1 MIIYGRPFGSK
12 TMKAMLQKELLSFA
26 KQAPEEEWR
35 IEFTDVTKTIP
46 TRLGIQEFYCWSAYY
61 DIPVK
66 VISKGKFT
74 ASGIVAKFLQEVWP
88 THIWWSMLPIYEFD
102 RQEDHGGETAFLEEG
117 MTKVD
122 LTGLGS
128 LLKEARLKAF
138 LYEKPTE

>member
-1 MIIYGRPFGSK
+1 
-12 TMKAMLQKELLSFA
+12 MKAMLQKELLSFA
-26 KQAPEEEWR
+26 KQAPEEDWR

-61 DIPVK
+61 DIPLK

-88 THIWWSMLPIYEFD
+88 THIWWSMLPIHAFEHHPPNGD
-102 RQEDHGGETAFLEEG
+102 ITTFLEEC

-138 LYEKPTE
+138 LHEKPTE